1 MCVIRESVLPLPLV
15 KSANVSIH
23 LLADFGGGVV
33 AALAFRAL
41 SAEDWQIRAGA
52 GAEALPDKL
61 AIKLQVTEGGFRA
74 EREGDAGTE
83 ILEGTLP
90 P

>member
-1 MCVIRESVLPLPLV
+1 MCVTRESVLPLHLV

-61 AIKLQVTEGGFRA
+61 GADRRIVYGGS
-74 EREGDAGTE
+74 GG
-83 ILEGTLP
+83 
-90 P
+90 

>member
-1 MCVIRESVLPLPLV
+1 MCVTRESVLPLHLV

-41 SAEDWQIRAGA
+41 SAEDCRSEQ
-52 GAEALPDKL
+52 ALPDKL
-61 AIKLQVTEGGFRA
+61 GS
-74 EREGDAGTE
+74 
-83 ILEGTLP
+83 
-90 P
+90 